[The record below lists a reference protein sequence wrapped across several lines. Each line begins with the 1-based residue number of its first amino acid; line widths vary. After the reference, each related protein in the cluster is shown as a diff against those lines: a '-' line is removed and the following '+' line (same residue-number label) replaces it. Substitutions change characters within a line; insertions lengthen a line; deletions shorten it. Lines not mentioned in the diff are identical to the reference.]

1 MVSSSLTSSRGKTYL
16 GQGLAF
22 TLMIFGQGAS
32 ADQVVLEKM
41 EVVSRGNNLLGMTHS
56 ASQGVVGRPEFE
68 LRPWLRIGELVE
80 VVPGMLATQHSGDS
94 KANQYFLR
102 GFNLDHGTDFAG
114 FLDGVPLNLPTH
126 GHGQGYLD
134 LNPLI
139 PELIDYVEYGKGPY
153 YSDVGDFSSAGYARF
168 HTASRLARGFFRQTF
183 GSDKYFRSVAA
194 DSFELGQ
201 GSLLIGGEAGVFD
214 GPWDEPMDQKSFKG
228 LVKYTFEG
236 VGRGFSLGLNSY
248 YSDWTATDQVAE
260 RAVRQGLISRL
271 GSLDPTDGGQSHRFG
286 LTFSGWNDSRL
297 GQTHLTLY
305 SYYSDLRLYSNFTFF
320 LDDPQNGDQIFQK
333 DRRVVLG
340 GSLDHHWHW
349 NTFGIDHG
357 LRLGTQLR
365 HDFIPKVA
373 LYHTQR
379 RRILEPVRIDQVD
392 ETAVGAYLEAASL
405 WHEKLRTTVGLRGD
419 VFLFDVEDR
428 FLKENSGKASD
439 GKISPKFALVL
450 GPWYDTELYF
460 NYGFG
465 FHSNDARG
473 TVTRLDP
480 KALEAV
486 RPVDP
491 LVRSRGFEA
500 GIRTY
505 PLPNLSSTLAL
516 WQLRLDSELVFVGD
530 AGTTEPSGESKR
542 YGIELS
548 NYYRPLDWL
557 ILDLDIA
564 LTRARF
570 LNAGTHAN
578 HVPNSVGRVV
588 TAGISVDHPSGAF
601 GAVRV
606 RHFGAVPLEET
617 GTHEAGST
625 TIVNLGMGWRWRDV
639 FRVSFDIL
647 NLADSHDFDI
657 AYFYPSRLPGEPEG
671 GIGDVHFHPVLPRQ
685 FRGTV
690 QVFF

>member
-1 MVSSSLTSSRGKTYL
+1 MEKKLVL

-22 TLMIFGQGAS
+22 FLSLAC
-32 ADQVVLEKM
+32 ADEVLLKPM
-41 EVVSRGNNLLGMTHS
+41 EVISRGNNLLGLTQS
-56 ASQGVVGRPEFE
+56 ASQGLVGRPEFE
-68 LRPWLRIGELVE
+68 FRPWLRIGELIE
-80 VVPGMLATQHSGDS
+80 VVPGMLATQHSGDG

-102 GFNLDHGTDFAG
+102 GFNLDHGTDFAA

-139 PELIDYVEYGKGPY
+139 PELIDYVEFGKGPY
-153 YSDVGDFSSAGYARF
+153 YADVGDFSSAGYARF
-168 HTASRLARGFFRQTF
+168 HTAKRLPKGFFRQTF

-194 DSFELGQ
+194 DSFDFGQ
-201 GSLLIGGEAGVFD
+201 SSLLVGGEAAVFD
-214 GPWDEPMDQKSFKG
+214 GPWDEPMDQKSFKS

-236 VGRGFSLGLNSY
+236 VGRGFTLGVNAY
-248 YSDWTATDQVAE
+248 YGDWTATDQIPE
-260 RAVRQGLISRL
+260 RALKQGLISRL
-271 GSLDPTDGGQSHRFG
+271 GTIDPTDGGQSHRFG
-286 LTFSGWNDSRL
+286 LAFNGWNDSRF
-297 GQTHLTLY
+297 GQTRLTLY

-320 LDDPQNGDQIFQK
+320 LDNPENGDQLFQK
-333 DRRVVLG
+333 DRRVVSG
-340 GSLDHHWHW
+340 ANIDHHWHL

-373 LYHTQR
+373 LYNTQR
-379 RRILEPVRIDQVD
+379 RRVVASTRLDEVE
-392 ETAVGAYLEAASL
+392 ETAIAAYLEATSR
-405 WHEKLRTTVGLRGD
+405 WHEKVRTTLGLRGD
-419 VFLFDVEDR
+419 GFLFNVQSR
-428 FLKENSGKASD
+428 KLKANSSKTSD
-439 GKISPKFALVL
+439 AKISPKFAVVL
-450 GPWYDTELYF
+450 GPWHATELYF

-465 FHSNDARG
+465 YHSNDARG

-480 KALEAV
+480 KTGEPV

-505 PLPNLSSTLAL
+505 LIPGLSSTLAL

-530 AGTTEPSGESKR
+530 AGTTEPSNESKR
-542 YGIELS
+542 YGIEFS
-548 NYYRPLDWL
+548 NYYRALDWL
-557 ILDLDIA
+557 TLEFDLA

-570 LNAGTHAN
+570 LNVGTEAN
-578 HVPNSVGRVV
+578 RIPNSVGRVI
-588 TAGISVDHPSGAF
+588 TGGMILDHPSGGF

-606 RHFGAVPLEET
+606 RHFGAVPLNEA
-617 GTHEAGST
+617 GTRKAGST
-625 TIVNLGMGWRWRDV
+625 TLVNLGLGWRFWQDRLG
-639 FRVSFDIL
+639 VSFDIL
-647 NLADSHDFDI
+647 NLTDSRDFDI
-657 AYFYPSRLPGEPEG
+657 AYFYASRLPGEPEG
-671 GIGDVHFHPVLPRQ
+671 GIEDVHFHPVMPRQ